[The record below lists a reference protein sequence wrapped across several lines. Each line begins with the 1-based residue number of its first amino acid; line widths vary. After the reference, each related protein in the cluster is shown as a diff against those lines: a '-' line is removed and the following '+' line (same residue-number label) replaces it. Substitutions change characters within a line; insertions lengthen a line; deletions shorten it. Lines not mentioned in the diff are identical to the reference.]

1 VRRILP
7 STPLDLIDLLF
18 YLQRLEVV
26 KFGFMGLE
34 LGVELV
40 FAGFF
45 LLSVKLA
52 EDIESRAILYHGSRF
67 A

>member
-1 VRRILP
+1 MRRILP
-7 STPLDLIDLLF
+7 STPLDLVDLLF

-45 LLSVKLA
+45 LLNVKLA
-52 EDIESRAILYHGSRF
+52 EDIESRAMLYHGSSF

>member
-7 STPLDLIDLLF
+7 STPLDLVDLLF

-45 LLSVKLA
+45 LLNVKLA
-52 EDIESRAILYHGSRF
+52 EDIESRAMLYHGSSF